1 MLRRQQS
8 RQKQGR
14 QQQSEETVAQHF
26 DLNARLRISWLG
38 WAQTLRQQ
46 VDNRLLTW
54 QLATR
59 RAAIAAA
66 IGLVCA
72 LYLADLTGMGMVTPD
87 EPRYAAIGRSMASS
101 GDWVTPRLWGDPW
114 FEKPALLYWMTA
126 SAFKLGFNPDLA
138 PRLPVALLSLTFLT
152 FFWWRLR
159 IEWSARVASCSTAM
173 LAASAGWLAYS
184 HVAVT
189 DLPLAVFFSAAVMLS
204 MPWIARQERSLLP
217 VAAAC
222 LGFATMAKQLVP
234 LVLFLPVLAIGWRR
248 WRDWLR
254 PAPLVAFAVCAL
266 PWYIL
271 CTLRNGSEAP
281 RVLFVQQTFS
291 RFTSAALQHVQP
303 WWFYLPVLLL
313 LLYPWFPLLVLFPAR
328 SPRDP
333 RVRALTAI
341 VAFGFVFFSA
351 SLNKLPGYLLPL
363 MPAAFAL
370 IGIGLDRAKR
380 PGALMVGPIALVG
393 LLPYISRIA
402 PAVLAHGFRS
412 VKIPWQ
418 EPLLWLIAGGIA
430 GGILALFGPRFT
442 VGAAAALAGAGLL
455 WFQVATFPEFDA
467 AASARPLWLAGHPQ
481 CAPNLTRG
489 LLYGLNYYAE
499 RQLPPCPPGEP
510 NSKEPAVIR
519 RLIE

>member
-1 MLRRQQS
+1 
-8 RQKQGR
+8 
-14 QQQSEETVAQHF
+14 VVFVNAQV
-26 DLNARLRISWLG
+26 G
-38 WAQTLRQQ
+38 QQ

-54 QLATR
+54 QLPTR

-87 EPRYAAIGRSMASS
+87 EPRYAAIGRAMANT
-101 GDWVTPRLWGDPW
+101 GDWVTPRLWGEPW

-126 SAFKLGFNPDLA
+126 SAFKLGFNQDLA
-138 PRLPVALLSLTFLT
+138 PRLPVALLSLAFLA
-152 FFWWRLR
+152 FFWWRLQ
-159 IEWSARVASCSTAM
+159 IEWSVRVASCSTAM

-189 DLPLAVFFSAAVMLS
+189 DLPLAAFFSAAVLLS
-204 MPWIARQERSLLP
+204 MPWIARQERTLLP

-222 LGFATMAKQLVP
+222 LGLATMAKQLVP

-248 WRDWLR
+248 SRDWLR
-254 PAPLVAFAVCAL
+254 PAPLLAFGVCAL

-281 RVLFVQQTFS
+281 RVLFIQQALS
-291 RFTSAALQHVQP
+291 RFSSAALQHVQP
-303 WWFYLPVLLL
+303 WWFYFPILLL
-313 LLYPWFPLLVLFPAR
+313 LLYPWFPLLLLFPVRPAHDR
-328 SPRDP
+328 RI
-333 RVRALTAI
+333 RALAAT
-341 VAFGFVFFSA
+341 VVLGFVFFSA

-363 MPAAFAL
+363 MPAAFVL

-380 PGALMVGPIALVG
+380 PGVLMVGPIALVG
-393 LLPYISRIA
+393 LLPYIARIA

-412 VKIPWQ
+412 VKIAWH
-418 EPLLWLIAGGIA
+418 EPLLWLVAGGIA
-430 GGILALFGPRFT
+430 GGILTLFGARFAFRAT
-442 VGAAAALAGAGLL
+442 FATSTAAALAGAGFL
-455 WFQVATFPEFDA
+455 WFQIVTFPEFDA

-499 RQLPPCPPGEP
+499 KQLPPCPPAESH
-510 NSKEPAVIR
+510 SKEPAVIR

>member
-1 MLRRQQS
+1 
-8 RQKQGR
+8 
-14 QQQSEETVAQHF
+14 
-26 DLNARLRISWLG
+26 
-38 WAQTLRQQ
+38 
-46 VDNRLLTW
+46 LTW

-87 EPRYAAIGRSMASS
+87 EPRYAAIGRAMARS

-126 SAFKLGFNPDLA
+126 SAFQLGFNTDLA
-138 PRLPVALLSLTFLT
+138 PRGPVALLSLAFLA

-159 IEWSARVASCSTAM
+159 IEWSARVASLSTAM

-189 DLPLAVFFSAAVMLS
+189 DLPLAAFFSAAVVLS
-204 MPWIARQERSLLP
+204 MPWLTRQERNLLP

-222 LGFATMAKQLVP
+222 LGLATMAKQLVP
-234 LVLFLPVLAIGWRR
+234 LVLFLPVLAIGWRG

-254 PAPLVAFAVCAL
+254 PSPLFAFGVCAL

-271 CTLRNGSEAP
+271 STLRNGSEVP
-281 RVLFVQQTFS
+281 RVLFVQQAFS
-291 RFTSAALQHVQP
+291 RFSSPALQHVQP
-303 WWFYLPVLLL
+303 WWFYFPILLL
-313 LLYPWFPLLVLFPAR
+313 LLYPWFPLLVLFPGRPA
-328 SPRDP
+328 PDP
-333 RVRALTAI
+333 RIRALAA
-341 VAFGFVFFSA
+341 VVFFGFVFFSA

-363 MPAAFAL
+363 MPAIFVL

-380 PGALMVGPIALVG
+380 PGVLMIAPVALIAM
-393 LLPYISRIA
+393 LPYISRIA

-412 VKIPWQ
+412 IQIPWQ
-418 EPLLWLIAGGIA
+418 EPLLWLVAGGIA
-430 GGILALFGPRFT
+430 GGILSLFGPKL
-442 VGAAAALAGAGLL
+442 VAGATFALAGAGFL
-455 WFQVATFPEFDA
+455 WFQIVTFPEFDA
-467 AASARPLWLAGHPQ
+467 AASARPMWLANHPQ
-481 CAPNLTRG
+481 CAPNLTRS
-489 LLYGLNYYAE
+489 LLYGLNYYAG
-499 RQLPPCPPGEP
+499 RQLPPCPPREA
-510 NSKEPAVIR
+510 NSIESPVIR

>member
-1 MLRRQQS
+1 LR
-8 RQKQGR
+8 
-14 QQQSEETVAQHF
+14 E
-26 DLNARLRISWLG
+26 
-38 WAQTLRQQ
+38 Q

-54 QLATR
+54 QLAAR

-66 IGLVCA
+66 IALVCA

-87 EPRYAAIGRSMASS
+87 EPRYAAIGRAMANS

-138 PRLPVALLSLTFLT
+138 PRLPVALLSLAFLA

-159 IEWSARVASCSTAM
+159 IEWTPWVASCSSAM

-189 DLPLAVFFSAAVMLS
+189 DLPLAAFFSAAVMLS
-204 MPWIARQERSLLP
+204 MPWIARRERNLLP
-217 VAAAC
+217 AAAAF
-222 LGFATMAKQLVP
+222 LGLATMAKQLVP
-234 LVLFLPVLAIGWRR
+234 LVLFLPVLAVGWRR
-248 WRDWLR
+248 LRDWLR
-254 PAPLVAFAVCAL
+254 PAPLLAFAVCAL

-281 RVLFVQQTFS
+281 RVLFVQQAFS
-291 RFTSAALQHVQP
+291 RFSSAALQHVQP
-303 WWFYLPVLLL
+303 WWFYFPILLL
-313 LLYPWFPLLVLFPAR
+313 LLYPWFPLLVLFPVR
-328 SPRDP
+328 STRDP
-333 RVRALTAI
+333 RIRALAAI
-341 VAFGFVFFSA
+341 VVFGFVFFSG

-370 IGIGLDRAKR
+370 IGIGLEREAPKQLETRAKR
-380 PGALMVGPIALVG
+380 PEFLMVAPVALVG
-393 LLPYISRIA
+393 VLPYIARIA

-418 EPLLWLIAGGIA
+418 EPLLWLVAGGIA
-430 GGILALFGPRFT
+430 GGILALFGSRFA
-442 VGAAAALAGAGLL
+442 VGTAGALAGAGFL
-455 WFQVATFPEFDA
+455 WFQVATFPKFDA
-467 AASARPLWLAGHPQ
+467 AASARPMWLAGPPQ
-481 CAPNLTRG
+481 CAPNLTRT
-489 LLYGLNYYAE
+489 LLYGLNYYAD
-499 RQLPPCPPGEP
+499 RQLPPCPAHEA
-510 NSKEPAVIR
+510 NSKDSTIIH

>member
-1 MLRRQQS
+1 M
-8 RQKQGR
+8 GP
-14 QQQSEETVAQHF
+14 
-26 DLNARLRISWLG
+26 DLVIAEG
-38 WAQTLRQQ
+38 EQLRQQ

-66 IGLVCA
+66 IGLACA

-87 EPRYAAIGRSMASS
+87 EPRYAAIGRAMAHS

-126 SAFKLGFNPDLA
+126 SAFKLGLSPDLA
-138 PRLPVALLSLTFLT
+138 PRLPVALLSLAFLA

-159 IEWSARVASCSTAM
+159 IEWSPQVASCSTAM

-189 DLPLAVFFSAAVMLS
+189 DLPLAAFFSAAVMLS
-204 MPWIARQERSLLP
+204 MPWIARQERQLLP

-222 LGFATMAKQLVP
+222 LGLATMAKQLVP
-234 LVLFLPVLAIGWRR
+234 LVLFLPILAIGWRR

-281 RVLFVQQTFS
+281 RVLFIQQTFS
-291 RFTSAALQHVQP
+291 RFNSAALQHVQP
-303 WWFYLPVLLL
+303 WWFYFPILLL

-328 SPRDP
+328 PARDP
-333 RVRALTAI
+333 RLRALVAI
-341 VAFGFVFFSA
+341 VVFGFVFFSA

-363 MPAAFAL
+363 MPAVFRAYRNRPLSGETAGGPDGRAGRTHRIVAL
-370 IGIGLDRAKR
+370 YFPDCAGR
-380 PGALMVGPIALVG
+380 PCPRIPVGTNSLAGAI
-393 LLPYISRIA
+393 
-402 PAVLAHGFRS
+402 VLADSRGNSIYIRGKIRGERLPRVRPLLWPGWDSCGFRS
-412 VKIPWQ
+412 
-418 EPLLWLIAGGIA
+418 PLFPASTRRPPHVPCGS
-430 GGILALFGPRFT
+430 
-442 VGAAAALAGAGLL
+442 
-455 WFQVATFPEFDA
+455 QAT
-467 AASARPLWLAGHPQ
+467 R
-481 CAPNLTRG
+481 NV
-489 LLYGLNYYAE
+489 
-499 RQLPPCPPGEP
+499 LPT
-510 NSKEPAVIR
+510 
-519 RLIE
+519 